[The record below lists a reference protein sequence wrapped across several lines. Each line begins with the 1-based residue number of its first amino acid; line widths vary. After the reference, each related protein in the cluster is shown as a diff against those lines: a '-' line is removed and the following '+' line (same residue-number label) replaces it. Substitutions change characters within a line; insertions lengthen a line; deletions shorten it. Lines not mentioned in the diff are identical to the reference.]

1 MAATIPID
9 ELLADI
15 TADNPCGDDLEYDPE
30 FGALERD
37 ARAVPEQVMGD
48 AVVPAR
54 EPDWP
59 AIRRRALDLFSR
71 TKDLRVGVLLTR
83 ALLNSDGFAGLRDG
97 LTVLVHL
104 VAERWDGVHP
114 RLDPDDGLDP
124 TTRVNCLTTLC
135 DKETFVKDLR
145 AAPLFTSRTFGPI
158 RYRDVLVASGT
169 LKVAAEEG
177 QAPALD
183 LAQITAAARDADAE
197 AVIAAADAART
208 ATAET
213 AALETNLTAQV
224 GVQHA
229 ASFAPLTQELAAIA
243 KYMDERLA
251 ALGLGAAAAAGASP
265 SLGAAGGHAAGD
277 PDGGGAPAAGDRP
290 QAASGEIT
298 SREDVVRLL
307 DRICAYYARHEPA
320 SPVPI
325 LLRRAK
331 RLVPLQFVDI
341 IRDLAP
347 DALAAIDVFRG
358 ADTPDET
365 G

>member
-9 ELLADI
+9 QLLADI

-30 FGALERD
+30 FGALARD
-37 ARAVPEQVMGD
+37 ARPVPEQVMGD

-59 AIRRRALDLFSR
+59 AIRRRALDLFTR
-71 TKDLRVGVLLTR
+71 TMDLRVGVLLTR
-83 ALLNSDGFAGLRDG
+83 ALLNSDGFAGLSDG
-97 LTVLVHL
+97 LTVLVRL

-124 TTRVNCLTTLC
+124 TTRVNILATLC
-135 DKETFVKDLR
+135 DKETFLNDLR
-145 AAPLFTSRTFGPI
+145 TAPLFTSRAFGPI
-158 RYRDVLVASGT
+158 RYRDVLVASGI

-177 QAPALD
+177 QAPPLD
-183 LAQITAAARDADAE
+183 LAQITAASRDADAD
-197 AVIAAADAART
+197 AVIAAADAVRT
-208 ATAET
+208 ATAEA

-251 ALGLGAAAAAGASP
+251 ALGLGAAVAAGASP
-265 SLGAAGGHAAGD
+265 S
-277 PDGGGAPAAGDRP
+277 PAPAAGDRP

-325 LLRRAK
+325 LLQRAK

>member
-9 ELLADI
+9 QLLADI

-30 FGALERD
+30 FGALARD
-37 ARAVPEQVMGD
+37 ARSVPEQVMGD

-83 ALLNSDGFAGLRDG
+83 ALLNSDGFAGLSDG
-97 LTVLVHL
+97 LTVLVRL

-114 RLDPDDGLDP
+114 RLDPDDNLDP
-124 TTRVNCLTTLC
+124 TTRVNVLATLC
-135 DKETFVKDLR
+135 DKETFLKDLR
-145 AAPLFTSRTFGPI
+145 TAPLFTSRAFGPI
-158 RYRDVLVASGT
+158 RYRDVLVASGI

-183 LAQITAAARDADAE
+183 LAQITAASRDADAE
-197 AVIAAADAART
+197 AVIAAAEAVRT
-208 ATAET
+208 ATAEA

-251 ALGLGAAAAAGASP
+251 ALGLGAAVAAGASP
-265 SLGAAGGHAAGD
+265 SPAPAGDAAGGT
-277 PDGGGAPAAGDRP
+277 APAAGDRP
-290 QAASGEIT
+290 PAASGEIT

-325 LLRRAK
+325 LLQRAK

>member
-9 ELLADI
+9 QLLADI

-30 FGALERD
+30 FGALARD
-37 ARAVPEQVMGD
+37 ARPVPEQVMGD

-59 AIRRRALDLFSR
+59 AIRRRALDLFTR
-71 TKDLRVGVLLTR
+71 TMDLRVGVLLTR
-83 ALLNSDGFAGLRDG
+83 ALLNSDGFAGLSDG
-97 LTVLVHL
+97 LTVLVRL

-114 RLDPDDGLDP
+114 RLDPDDNLDP
-124 TTRVNCLTTLC
+124 TTRVNVLATLC
-135 DKETFVKDLR
+135 DKETFLKDLR
-145 AAPLFTSRTFGPI
+145 TAPLFTSRAFGPI
-158 RYRDVLVASGT
+158 RYRDVLVASGI

-177 QAPALD
+177 QAPPLD
-183 LAQITAAARDADAE
+183 LAQITAASRDADAD
-197 AVIAAADAART
+197 AVIAAADAVRT
-208 ATAET
+208 ATAEA

-251 ALGLGAAAAAGASP
+251 ALGLGAAVAAGASP
-265 SLGAAGGHAAGD
+265 S
-277 PDGGGAPAAGDRP
+277 PAPAAGDRP

-325 LLRRAK
+325 LLQRAK